1 MTAPN
6 LPNSAAG
13 RNRLH
18 PAPLAAK
25 EETMSLTTD
34 ELAQQLAKESC
45 VPCRSGGPPLTRQV
59 AMDLLSA
66 APGFALDDDA
76 RALHRRFTF
85 PSFKH
90 AIAFVNRMADLAE
103 SEGHHPD
110 FSVHYQKI
118 DVMLTTH
125 DVGGLSRNDFIV
137 AAKLATLYQ
146 VLEGQAPGEEPA
158 NPE

>member
-1 MTAPN
+1 
-6 LPNSAAG
+6 
-13 RNRLH
+13 
-18 PAPLAAK
+18 
-25 EETMSLTTD
+25 MSLTTD

-45 VPCRSGGPPLTRQV
+45 VPCRSGGPSLTRQA
-59 AMDLLSA
+59 AMDLLPA

-76 RALHRRFTF
+76 RALQRRFTF
-85 PSFKH
+85 PSFKR

-118 DVMLTTH
+118 DVVLTTH

-137 AAKLATLYQ
+137 AAKLDTLYK
-146 VLEGQAPGEEPA
+146 VLEGPVQNDEAPK
-158 NPE
+158 PE